1 MLEEPKSVCEW
12 LDIELDKLSAD
23 DKINLI
29 GEISDE
35 LTAQQLRQVRETVNQ
50 KRLSKIEEAKV
61 QVIEEMRERFVQLDL
76 DFDEIFELRRG
87 RRGKSMVPLKYRSP

>member
-1 MLEEPKSVCEW
+1 MAEEPKSVCEW

-35 LTAQQLRQVRETVNQ
+35 LTA
-50 KRLSKIEEAKV
+50 
-61 QVIEEMRERFVQLDL
+61 
-76 DFDEIFELRRG
+76 
-87 RRGKSMVPLKYRSP
+87 